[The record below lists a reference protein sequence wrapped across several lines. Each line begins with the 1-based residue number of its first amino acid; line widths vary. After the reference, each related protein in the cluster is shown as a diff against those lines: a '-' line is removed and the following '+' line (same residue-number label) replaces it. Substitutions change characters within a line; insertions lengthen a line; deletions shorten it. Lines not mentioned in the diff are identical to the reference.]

1 MELWTPEHAR
11 TLLPALAVM
20 ILIAAVL
27 RMVLKKDE
35 KVRMI
40 PIQILSCVLLVMEVG
55 KQVLSLV
62 QGYDLYCLPFHFCS
76 LFLYVMPVMSFYKG
90 KYRHAV
96 FSVSTALCASV
107 FLLMLIYPALIYSA
121 DNVRNFFNSYFD
133 FHTVAFHNIVMF
145 LFVLIIALDIHV
157 PAPKGDNKPII
168 IFVLCFCAVSAS
180 MAHILKT
187 NYANYYSCN
196 IPVLEEVR
204 LTIQDAIGVLP
215 TTLLYILIVSALNVG
230 FVLMSYQLYRFLRFV
245 VMKLGFSRK
254 VTVGR

>member
-1 MELWTPEHAR
+1 MKVTEFGH
-11 TLLPALAVM
+11 LLHLYYGEKISDSDVSY
-20 ILIAAVL
+20 LIPNVI
-27 RMVLKKDE
+27 RSHESNPD
-35 KVRMI
+35 
-40 PIQILSCVLLVMEVG
+40 EVG
-55 KQVLSLV
+55 QNRVYSLCAYPQEFSSNDAGDYRISYIEV
-62 QGYDLYCLPFHFCS
+62 VNPDGSYAFVGKYRSHKI
-76 LFLYVMPVMSFYKG
+76 YKG

-96 FSVSTALCASV
+96 FTVSTALCTSV

-121 DNVRNFFNSYFD
+121 GNIQNFFNSYFD

-145 LFVLIIALDIHV
+145 LFILIVALDIHV

-204 LTIQDAIGVLP
+204 LTIQGVIGVLP
-215 TTLLYILIVSALNVG
+215 TTLLYISIVSALNVG
-230 FVLMSYQLYRFLRFV
+230 FALMSYQLYRFLRFIIN
-245 VMKLGFSRK
+245 KK
-254 VTVGR
+254 AKTAIQ

>member
-1 MELWTPEHAR
+1 MELWTAEHAE

-20 ILIAAVL
+20 IVIAGIL
-27 RMVLKKDE
+27 RAALLKKDL
-35 KVRMI
+35 KIRMI
-40 PIQILSCVLLVMEVG
+40 PIQILACLLLVMEAG
-55 KQVLSLV
+55 KQGLSLA

-90 KYRHAV
+90 KHRHAV
-96 FSVSTALCASV
+96 FAVSTALCASV

-121 DNVRNFFNSYFD
+121 DNIQNFFKGYFD
-133 FHTVAFHNIVMF
+133 FHTVTFHNIVMF
-145 LFVLIIALDIHV
+145 LFVLIVALELHT
-157 PAPKGDNKPII
+157 PAPKVDNKPIV

-204 LTIQDAIGVLP
+204 LSIQGIIG
-215 TTLLYILIVSALNVG
+215 TLDRKS
-230 FVLMSYQLYRFLRFV
+230 V
-245 VMKLGFSRK
+245 V
-254 VTVGR
+254 

>member
-1 MELWTPEHAR
+1 MELWTTEHAK
-11 TLLPALAVM
+11 TLPPAMAVM
-20 ILIAAVL
+20 IIIAVIL
-27 RMVLKKDE
+27 RVVLKKDE
-35 KVRMI
+35 KIRMI
-40 PIQILSCVLLVMEVG
+40 PIQVLTCVLLAMEVG
-55 KQVLSLV
+55 KQALSLV

-96 FSVSTALCASV
+96 FTVSTALCASV
-107 FLLMLIYPALIYSA
+107 FLLMLIYPALIYGA
-121 DNVRNFFNSYFD
+121 GNIQNFFNGYFD

-145 LFVLIIALDIHV
+145 LFILIVVLDIHV
-157 PAPKGDNKPII
+157 PAPKGDSKPII

-204 LTIQDAIGVLP
+204 LAVQGAIGALP
-215 TTLLYILIVSALNVG
+215 TTLIYISILSALNVG
-230 FVLMSYQLYRFLRFV
+230 FALMSYQLYRFLRFASK
-245 VMKLGFSRK
+245 KLTRSSI
-254 VTVGR
+254 VTAK